1 MHLDLI
7 RRRQLTGA
15 TGSENLA
22 PSEAQALCLLDA
34 SVVSTRQKL
43 RAKVAAINDALDEM
57 TAELADLL
65 E

>member
-22 PSEAQALCLLDA
+22 PSEAQALGLLDA